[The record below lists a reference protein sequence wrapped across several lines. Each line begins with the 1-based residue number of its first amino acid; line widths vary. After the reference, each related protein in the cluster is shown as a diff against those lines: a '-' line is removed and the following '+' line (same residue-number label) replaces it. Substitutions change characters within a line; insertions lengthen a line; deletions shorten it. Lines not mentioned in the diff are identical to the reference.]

1 MSALSWEDLTKY
13 DDNPPE
19 DKALPRSTS
28 VQKRYGGYLGA
39 LKKKGITIGQDV
51 MDRIIKNHHEQ
62 QIIVTKN
69 DFPYNVAADI
79 HHLVVWINPLIYELS
94 SADDAKRDQFARR
107 YVKSLLPH
115 SAEFVMFEN
124 LANNKSVATVHHY
137 QLFIKGNDVG
147 MLPVEKL

>member
-1 MSALSWEDLTKY
+1 
-13 DDNPPE
+13 
-19 DKALPRSTS
+19 
-28 VQKRYGGYLGA
+28 
-39 LKKKGITIGQDV
+39 

-94 SADDAKRDQFARR
+94 SASDAKRDQFARE
-107 YVKSLLPH
+107 YVKSLLPQ

-137 QLFIKGNDVG
+137 QLFVHGEIG